1 MPIPESY
8 SPDQVRAWL
17 ATIAGGTVDL
27 AADNEGLATAA
38 LYALG
43 FPVEPVEPAPPPVEP
58 LPPGN
63 LSPHFTMAE
72 LTRSAT
78 ADSLGIDNTPD
89 PDSADN
95 LAELAQCLELVRS
108 ICGDNPVLI
117 SSGYRSPP
125 VNQAV
130 GGATNSA
137 HLFGLAADF
146 TIPAFGDVL
155 AICREVEPH
164 MATLGIDQLI
174 DESGGGARWVHLG
187 LPIPPN
193 ATPRLMCLTI
203 ANGVTTT
210 GFA

>member
-1 MPIPESY
+1 MPATETY
-8 SPDQVRAWL
+8 SPDRVCSWL
-17 ATIAGGTVDL
+17 AEIASGTLDL
-27 AADNEGLATAA
+27 AADNEALAAAA
-38 LYALG
+38 LCLIHGAA
-43 FPVEPVEPAPPPVEP
+43 PVEPVEP

-72 LTRSAT
+72 LTFSAT
-78 ADSLGIDNTPD
+78 AQSLGVDNTPD
-89 PDSADN
+89 PESAAN
-95 LAELAQCLELVRS
+95 LSALAAALEGVRT
-108 ICGDNPVLI
+108 ICGDNPVFI

-130 GGATNSA
+130 GGADNSA

-146 TIPAFGDVL
+146 TIPDFGDVL
-155 AICREVEPH
+155 AICRELEPH
-164 MATLGIDQLI
+164 MAALGIDQLI

-193 ATPRLMCLTI
+193 TIPRLMALTI
-203 ANGVTTT
+203 NPSGTTT